1 MSVSGKRLHLLITK
15 QTQVK
20 KQNSLAALLSA
31 TIFLVAISLPGLLSG
46 VANAANITSRS
57 LTLQTGTT
65 PSDVNSDGIDDGGSM
80 PSGTA
85 NHLFTFTLPSGSTV
99 NSISFKYCTTADI
112 DIGGTCTTPTGLDTT
127 GASLGATTGVAAG
140 FDTLNATT
148 NGTPYLSSSGG
159 VTTDGNPSTIR
170 IDDIVNPDDTNC
182 GGDPNCT
189 FYVRITTYTS
199 NNATTGATDAG
210 TVAAATNTQIQLT
223 GTMPESLIFCT
234 GGTVSVN
241 GGGIPDCSTATS
253 GDITFSQLF
262 DPTSTTSATSQM
274 AASTNANSGYSI
286 TVAGPTLTSGS
297 NTIPA
302 IGGTATASSIG
313 TGQFGMNLVDNAT
326 PNIGSNVSPVP
337 NGSNYMGKA
346 KTNFGTADS
355 FAFDDAATNVIAAS
369 DNGTG
374 TGAPTDAQIYTASYI
389 VNVSGS
395 QPAGTY
401 TTTLTYIC
409 TPTF

>member
-15 QTQVK
+15 QRQVK
-20 KQNSLAALLSA
+20 KQNTLAALL
-31 TIFLVAISLPGLLSG
+31 TVFTFFVAISLPSLLIAT
-46 VANAANITSRS
+46 VTAANITSRS

-65 PSDVNSDGIDDGGSM
+65 PSDVNSDSIDDGGST
-80 PSGTA
+80 PGGTA
-85 NHLFTFTLPSGSTV
+85 NHLFTFTLPNGSTV
-99 NSISFKYCTTADI
+99 NSISFEYCTTADI

-127 GASLGATTGVAAG
+127 GASLGATSGVAAG
-140 FDTLNATT
+140 FDTITATT
-148 NGTPYLSSSGG
+148 NGKPYLSSSGG
-159 VTTDGNPSTIR
+159 VTTDGNSSTIR
-170 IDDIVNPDDTNC
+170 LDDIVNPDDTNC

-234 GGTVSVN
+234 GGTISTTS
-241 GGGIPDCSTATS
+241 GIPDCSTATS
-253 GDITFSQLF
+253 GDITFPQLF
-262 DPTSTTSATSQM
+262 DPTSTTSTTSQM
-274 AASTNANSGYSI
+274 AASTNAGSGYSI
-286 TVAGPTLTSGS
+286 TVEGPTLTSGS

-302 IGGTATASSIG
+302 IGGTATTSSIG
-313 TGQFGMNLVDNAT
+313 TGQFGINLVDNTT
-326 PNIGSNVSPVP
+326 PNVGSNIAPAS
-337 NGSNYMGKA
+337 NGSNYKA
-346 KTNFGTADS
+346 NAKANFNTADS
-355 FAFDDAATNVIAAS
+355 FAFDDTGTNAIAAS
-369 DNGTG
+369 DNGG
-374 TGAPTDAQIYTASYI
+374 TAGPTDSQIYTASYI

>member
-15 QTQVK
+15 QRQVK
-20 KQNSLAALLSA
+20 KQNSLAALLSVITFVA
-31 TIFLVAISLPGLLSG
+31 AISLPALLTGS
-46 VANAANITSRS
+46 VSAANITSRS

-65 PSDVNSDGIDDGGSM
+65 PSDVNSDSIDDGGST
-80 PSGTA
+80 PAGTA

-112 DIGGTCTTPTGLDTT
+112 DIGGSCTTPAGLDTT
-127 GASLGATTGVAAG
+127 GASLGNTTGVSSG
-140 FDTLNATT
+140 FDTIHAGT
-148 NGTPYLSSSGG
+148 NGAPYISSTGG
-159 VTTDGNPSTIR
+159 VTTDGNASTIR
-170 IDDIVNPDDTNC
+170 IDDVINPDDTNC

-199 NNATTGATDAG
+199 SDATTGATDAG
-210 TVAAATNTQIQLT
+210 TVTASTNTQIQLT

-234 GGTVSVN
+234 GGTVSKTA
-241 GGGIPDCSTATS
+241 GIPDCSTATS
-253 GDITFSQLF
+253 GDITFAQLF
-262 DPTSTTSATSQM
+262 DPTSTTTTTSQM
-274 AASTNANSGYSI
+274 AASTNAGSGYSI
-286 TVAGPTLTSGS
+286 TVEGPTLTSGS

-302 IGGTATASSIG
+302 IGGTATTSSIG
-313 TGQFGMNLVDNAT
+313 SGQFGMNLVANTT
-326 PNIGSNVSPVP
+326 PSVGSAIDPVS
-337 NGSNYMGKA
+337 NGSNYLAKA
-346 KTNFGTADS
+346 KANFNTADN
-355 FAFDDAATNVIAAS
+355 FAFDDTGTNAIAAS
-369 DNGTG
+369 DDGG
-374 TGAPTDAQIYTASYI
+374 SAGPTDSQIYTASYI